1 MKHDPSP
8 FTTALFVP
16 QWWVVLFSETLIANK
31 PLMVDR
37 ARVLPPMR
45 PAQLKLLSQ
54 IIGNF
59 QQQLLDYS
67 NPSTTV
73 TISPTTIDK
82 EFTAPLSINQRQQA
96 QILLHNLQG
105 LRLLFKDHTTTT
117 FRSYPLFSDEHWQL
131 AGNTCQLTLTDR
143 AAELL
148 SGYCDPYAELNCWH
162 KDETQINVA
171 VDNPPLQ
178 LKKSLWLD
186 LQAIEQLLYLRLET
200 IAQHQANW
208 LNLEHCLA
216 IPIDQLFTSL
226 TIDNYQ
232 LTLNKFGKKLREHG
246 YLARQGL
253 DSTIFCGGCQQG
265 QTYLSWALQDFPG
278 NRSQQR
284 IYRDTVARYF
294 FFRKGRSVFTK
305 LVNNFFPNQRRLAD
319 KLFSSINEQFD
330 EVTIISELPSNNLLI
345 DAMLFCEWS
354 LRKADPQGRWPLP
367 TEFNNEEIHT
377 AIDSRNS
384 QPLAQRLAVIR
395 TFFDQH
401 PDSRQLL
408 AERNLACLASPVS
421 RATLKKSSPPLT
433 ESAPPEEI
441 VSSTNPTTDQSTDRS
456 HLHKIAS
463 LELQKII
470 ASSPG
475 DYRRLENSYFASL
488 STEAKESILEVKR
501 HMQATVF
508 ENHLRP
514 RLISFMIDNPRAWER
529 TEAVKEL
536 RVFD

>member
-16 QWWVVLFSETLIANK
+16 QWWVVLFNETLIDNK

-59 QQQLLDYS
+59 QQQLLD
-67 NPSTTV
+67 NRKPSTTV

-105 LRLLFKDHTTTT
+105 LRLLFKDQTETT
-117 FRSYPLFSDEHWQL
+117 FRSYPLFSDEHWRL
-131 AGNTCQLTLTDR
+131 EGNTCQLTLTDR

-148 SGYCDPYAELNCWH
+148 SGYCDPYAELNCWY

-171 VDNPPLQ
+171 IDNPPLQ
-178 LKKSLWLD
+178 LKKSLWFD
-186 LQAIEQLLYLRLET
+186 LQGIEQLLYLRLET
-200 IAQHQANW
+200 TAQYQANW

-226 TIDNYQ
+226 TVDNLQ
-232 LTLNKFGKKLREHG
+232 RTLNKLGKKLREHG
-246 YLARQGL
+246 YLARQGI
-253 DSTIFCGGCQQG
+253 DSTIFCRDYEQG
-265 QTYLSWALQDFPG
+265 QTYLSWALQDFTV

-319 KLFSSINEQFD
+319 KLFSNINEQFD
-330 EVTIISELPSNNLLI
+330 EVTVISELPSNNLLI

-354 LRKADPQGRWPLP
+354 LRQADPQRRWPLP
-367 TEFNNEEIHT
+367 TEFDNEEIRT

-384 QPLAQRLAVIR
+384 QPLTQRLAVIR

-401 PDSRQLL
+401 PDSCQLL
-408 AERNLACLASPVS
+408 AERKLACLASSVS
-421 RATLKKSSPPLT
+421 RATLKKSSPSLT
-433 ESAPPEEI
+433 K
-441 VSSTNPTTDQSTDRS
+441 SSTPKVVPSTSLATDQSTDRS

-470 ASSPG
+470 ASSPS

-488 STEAKESILEVKR
+488 PTDAKESILEVKR

-529 TEAVKEL
+529 TEAIKEL